1 MLVPYT
7 GFIGPSYRAR
17 SQKFDCQEAINLYA
31 ELSATGTSKSVA
43 ALIGTPGL
51 IKWLALGGA
60 LGGVGVRGVKIFDR
74 TRAVAVVGDK
84 VHVITLDAS
93 NNPTSTLLGT
103 VTYGSTPVSMAS
115 NGVVM
120 MLVTGPA
127 GYVLDLN
134 ANTITPIS
142 NPAFIGADTVTFI
155 DGYFVFNKTGTGQF
169 QITGLYTTGIDALD
183 FATAEGAP
191 DLLLSLLADH
201 RELWLF
207 GETTTEVYFNSGNP
221 DFPFE
226 RIQGAFIE
234 QGCAAKFS
242 PARADNCVYWL
253 SADERGKGTVQ
264 RAQGYAPQRV
274 STHAV
279 EYDIAQMSR
288 IDDAVAYTYQ
298 QEGHSWYVLNFPTG
312 NRTWAY
318 DATTDMWFKRAYRK
332 PLDGSLNRQRQ
343 WVQMQFAGKTI
354 VGDYETGDLYIMDLD
369 TFVDGDPTALIPRI
383 RIGPH
388 IQNGLKEQFFASFQ
402 VDMQVGVG
410 LNGTGYGSD
419 PEAWL
424 RWSDDGGYSWSNQI
438 PAKLGKIGQTGVR
451 AKWRRLGRGRDRVY
465 EVTITDPVRVV
476 MVGAMHDMMVG
487 TT

>member
-1 MLVPYT
+1 MLIPYL

-17 SQKFDCQEAINLYA
+17 SLKFDSQECINLYA

-51 IKWLALGGA
+51 IPWIILAGSNNV
-60 LGGVGVRGVKIFDR
+60 VGVRGCKIFDR
-74 TRAVAVVGDK
+74 TRAVVVVNDQ
-84 VHVITLDAS
+84 VHLVTLDAS
-93 NNPTSTLLGT
+93 NNPTSVVLGT
-103 VTYGSTPVSMAS
+103 ITQGASPVSMAS
-115 NGVVM
+115 NGIVM
-120 MLVTGPA
+120 MLVTGPQ
-127 GYVLDLN
+127 GYVIDL
-134 ANTITPIS
+134 TLGTVTLIT
-142 NPAFIGADTVTFI
+142 NPAFVGADTVTFI

-169 QITGLYTTGIDALD
+169 QITGLYNTDIDSLD

-242 PARADNCVYWL
+242 PARADNSVYWL
-253 SADERGKGTVQ
+253 AADERGKGTVQ
-264 RAQGYAPQRV
+264 RAQGYQPQRV

-279 EYDIAQMSR
+279 EYDIAQLSR

-298 QEGHSWYVLNFPTG
+298 QEGHSWYVLNFPAG

-318 DATTDMWFKRAYRK
+318 DATTDMWFKRAYRN
-332 PLDGSLNRQRQ
+332 PVNGALDRQRQ
-343 WVQMQFAGKTI
+343 MTQMQFAGKTI
-354 VGDYETGDLYIMDLD
+354 VGDYATGALYIMDLD
-369 TFVDGDPTALIPRI
+369 TFTDGSATALIPRV
-383 RIGPH
+383 RRGPH
-388 IQNGLKEQFFASFQ
+388 IQMGLKTQFFASFQ

-419 PEAWL
+419 PEAML
-424 RWSDDGGYSWSNQI
+424 RWSDDGGYSWSNEVK
-438 PAKLGKIGQTGVR
+438 AKIGKIGETFARV
-451 AKWRRLGRGRDRVY
+451 KWRRLGSGRDRVY
-465 EVTITDPVRVV
+465 EVTITEPVKVV
-476 MVGAMHDMMVG
+476 LVGAQHDVTVG
-487 TT
+487 AS